1 MFTGIIESLGSVSRT
16 ESRGGDTRLQLTSEQ
31 LDFSDVK
38 LGDSIAVSGACLTVV
53 AFDENS
59 FAADVSNETLR
70 CTSLGKLKA
79 GDSVNLEK
87 AMLPTTRFGGHMVS
101 GHVDGL
107 AELVDI
113 SDEGRSKVLT
123 YRVPKD
129 LTRYIAAKG
138 SVCLDGVS
146 LTVNSVDSDLFT
158 VNIIP
163 HTMEQTTMQFYS
175 PGQQVN
181 LEVDV
186 VSRYLERLL
195 DAGEADKGLSLA
207 ALKQA
212 GMA

>member
-1 MFTGIIESLGSVSRT
+1 MFTGIIEALGRVSGIET
-16 ESRGGDTRLQLTSEQ
+16 RGGDTRLEVTSEQ

-53 AFDENS
+53 ELKGKA

-70 CTSLGKLKA
+70 CTSLGGLEA
-79 GDSVNLEK
+79 GDRVNLEK

-107 AELVDI
+107 AELTAI
-113 SDEGRSKVLT
+113 TSEGRSKVLT
-123 YRVPKD
+123 YRVPKA
-129 LTRYIAAKG
+129 LSRYIADKG

-146 LTVNSVDSDLFT
+146 LTVNSVNRDIFT

-163 HTMEQTTMQFYS
+163 HTMDQTTMQNYVR
-175 PGQQVN
+175 GQHVN

-195 DAGEADKGLSLA
+195 AADESVEGLTMDT
-207 ALKQA
+207 LKKA